1 MSGEE
6 AREEMRQPSART
18 KILSV
23 QANGNAFVEAF
34 EFTSGKMLKE
44 STPKRVLAVATTCMP
59 FHSWHD
65 CWPK

>member
-1 MSGEE
+1 M
-6 AREEMRQPSART
+6 RT

-44 STPKRVLAVATTCMP
+44 STPKRALMSHYVHAL
-59 FHSWHD
+59 SQLHD